1 MAVSPIDYLTGMGGL
16 GPSYE
21 DQVLGLQKI
30 QENRNILAQQ
40 QAAAEAARVAQ
51 AQAIARAQRKRVD
64 IDEVLRNP
72 TAEGYARIQT
82 LYPED
87 REAFKSA
94 WETKSED
101 ARKTDLR
108 ELGSLY
114 GYLQSGLNDKAV
126 ALLERRIKADR
137 AAGLDVADDEEMV
150 AAIRSDP
157 KRATGAVGYML
168 SSIVPPE
175 QFGATVK
182 NIGEE
187 ARADELQ
194 PGLVRKGIAEA
205 DKLETEAE
213 YAPQRIESEL
223 ASEAATRAR
232 QAAQTAIEQAQ
243 LELGWE
249 RLALDQDALATNTQ
263 LKLEQ
268 MLQSGQK
275 VEGASLS
282 ELTKA
287 VGSAQQN
294 EALATRTRDLADRIN
309 ASPMRGGGWRSSI
322 GEAAAGMFGNQDAV
336 TALRGQYEQ
345 IKNSQAIKNLPPGP
359 ATDRD
364 IEIAMRGFPPANAG
378 KGHIVNFLRGLAKLQ
393 DIAAAGDQRRA
404 DWISANGNL
413 GTAKRDLDVGGVQVP
428 AGTTFAEFNR
438 NAGKVARRGS
448 LPSRSY
454 LEKYGK

>member
-1 MAVSPIDYLTGMGGL
+1 MASPIDYLAAMGGL
-16 GPSYE
+16 GPSYT
-21 DQVLGLQKI
+21 DQVMAHQSI
-30 QENRNILAQQ
+30 QQNRNILAQQ
-40 QAAAEAARVAQ
+40 EAARLA
-51 AQAIARAQRKRVD
+51 AERAQMIAQRRAAQKQAD
-64 IDEVLRNP
+64 IDAVLRSP
-72 TAEGYARIQT
+72 TAEGYAKLQT

-87 REAFKSA
+87 REAFTSA
-94 WETKSED
+94 WEMKSED

-108 ELGSLY
+108 EMGSLY
-114 GYLQSGLNDKAV
+114 GYLQSGLTDKAV

-157 KRATGAVGYML
+157 KRAIGAVGYML
-168 SSIVPPE
+168 SSIVPPD
-175 QFGATVK
+175 QFAATVK
-182 NIGEE
+182 NVGEE

-194 PGLVRKGIAEA
+194 PGLVRKGVAEA
-205 DKLETEAE
+205 EKLETEAQ
-213 YAPQRIESEL
+213 YAPQVIESEL
-223 ASEAATRAR
+223 ASEAADRAR
-232 QAAQTAIEQAQ
+232 KAAQTAIEQAQ

-249 RLALDQDALATNTQ
+249 RLALDQDSLATNTQ
-263 LKLEQ
+263 LKLEE

-275 VEGASLS
+275 VEGASLA
-282 ELTKA
+282 ELTKS

-294 EALATRTRDLADRIN
+294 EALANRTRDLADRIA
-309 ASPMRGGGWRSSI
+309 ASPLRGGGWRSSI
-322 GEAAAGMFGNQDAV
+322 GETAAGMFGNQDAV

-345 IKNSQAIKNLPPGP
+345 IKNTQAIKNLPPGP

-413 GTAKRDLDVGGVQVP
+413 GTARRDLNVGGVQVP

-438 NAGKVARRGS
+438 NAGKVARRGEA
-448 LPSRSY
+448 PARSY

>member
-1 MAVSPIDYLTGMGGL
+1 MASLSEKFAALGGL
-16 GPSYE
+16 GPSYIE
-21 DQVLGLQKI
+21 QSLGLQEV
-30 QENRNILAQQ
+30 QQNRNILAQR
-40 QAAAEAARVAQ
+40 EAARLAAERAQIVAQ
-51 AQAIARAQRKRVD
+51 QRAQQKQAK
-64 IDEVLRNP
+64 IESVLTNP
-72 TAEGYARIQT
+72 TAEGYSELQT
-82 LYPED
+82 LFPED

-94 WETKSED
+94 WDTKSEA
-101 ARKTDLR
+101 ARQSDLR
-108 ELGSLY
+108 ELGGLY
-114 GYLQSGLNDKAV
+114 GYLQSGMPDKAI
-126 ALLERRIKADR
+126 ASLERRIKADR

-150 AAIRSDP
+150 AAIRADP

-168 SSIVPPE
+168 SAIVPPD
-175 QFGATVK
+175 QFGPTVK

-194 PGLVRKGIAEA
+194 PGLVRKGVAEA
-205 DKLETEAE
+205 EKAVVEAQ
-213 YAPQRIESEL
+213 YAPQKIESEL
-223 ASEAATRAR
+223 ASEASLRAR
-232 QAAQTAIEQAQ
+232 QAAQTAIEQEQ
-243 LELGWE
+243 LSLGWK
-249 RLALDQDALATNTQ
+249 RLALDEDSLATNTQ
-263 LKLEQ
+263 LKLEE

-282 ELTKA
+282 ELTKS

-294 EALATRTRDLADRIN
+294 EALATRTRDLADRIA
-309 ASPMRGGGWRSSI
+309 ASPLRGGGWRSSI
-322 GEAAAGMFGNQDAV
+322 GETAAGMFGNQDAV

-404 DWISANGNL
+404 DWISSNGNL
-413 GTAKRDLDVGGVQVP
+413 GTARRDINVGGVQVP
-428 AGTTFAEFNR
+428 AGTTFSEFNR
-438 NAGKVARRGS
+438 NAGKVARRGEA
-448 LPSRSY
+448 PARGY